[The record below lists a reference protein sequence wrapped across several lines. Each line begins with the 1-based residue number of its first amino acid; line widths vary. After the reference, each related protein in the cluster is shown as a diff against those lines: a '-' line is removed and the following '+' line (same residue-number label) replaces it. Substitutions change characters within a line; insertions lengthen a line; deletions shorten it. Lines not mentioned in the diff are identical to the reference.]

1 MPCLAFGVKRVL
13 FLALLLL
20 SPLVRAE
27 DLTVATFNIR
37 FAHTGDKGTRS
48 WEARKELVVETVR
61 KMNPDVWG
69 VQEALDHQMEFLK
82 KKLPEYQ
89 VFGVARN
96 DGKTKGEYSAIFL
109 RKKRFKRDEKQG
121 GTFWLSDTPEK
132 VGTTSWGNEVIRIC
146 TWSRLVDQKSGKGVY
161 VFNTHWDHRSQ
172 PSREQSARLL
182 GKRIEARKNKNEPVV
197 LLGDFN
203 ATETNPGVAYL
214 IGKKVKLAG
223 GTEPKQW
230 KSSLRSAFLELHPKV
245 EDRNTFNSWKAY
257 HKGPFMIDH
266 VLVSKE
272 WTVKKSW
279 IEYHKK
285 DEMVPSDHWP
295 VAAVLSLDK

>member
-1 MPCLAFGVKRVL
+1 MKRLL
-13 FLALLLL
+13 FIALLLIL
-20 SPLVRAE
+20 PLARAG

-37 FAHTGDKGTRS
+37 FASQGDKGTRS

-69 VQEALDHQMEFLK
+69 VQEAMDHQMEFLK
-82 KKLPEYQ
+82 KNLPGYQ
-89 VFGVARN
+89 VIGVGRD
-96 DGKTKGEYSAIFL
+96 DGKKKGEYSAIFL
-109 RKKRFKRDEKQG
+109 RKKRFKQDEKEG
-121 GTFWLSDTPEK
+121 GTFWLSETPEK
-132 VGTTSWGNEVIRIC
+132 AGTTSWGNEVIRIC

-182 GKRIEARKNKNEPVV
+182 GKRIAARKNGNEPVV

-214 IGKKVKLAG
+214 IGKQVKLAG
-223 GTEPKQW
+223 GTEPEQW
-230 KSSLRSAFLELHPKV
+230 KSALRSAFLELHPDV
-245 EDRNTFNSWKAY
+245 ADRRTFNSWRGER
-257 HKGPFMIDH
+257 KGAFMIDH

-279 IEYHKK
+279 IEYHMK
-285 DEMVPSDHWP
+285 DDMVPADHWP